1 MLKLNGKLFRFT
13 REGAYIYDI
22 QNKFFKIADIL
33 NPFPSAF
40 QELCSGFSIF
50 LVIFQNYRL
59 MKIRSTNSN
68 GEFRVPADIK
78 DGVLCHDTIAKSSVL
93 DVPGVTSY
101 IMVIICFWLQCRCTS
116 LMT

>member
-1 MLKLNGKLFRFT
+1 MLTLNGKLFRFT
-13 REGAYIYDI
+13 REGTYIYDI
-22 QNKFFKIADIL
+22 QNNLLKKADFL

-40 QELCSGFSIF
+40 RGLCSGFSIF

-78 DGVLCHDTIAKSSVL
+78 DGLLCHNSIAKSPVL
-93 DVPGVTSY
+93 DVPGVSGY
-101 IMVIICFWLQCRCTS
+101 IIVIIYFW
-116 LMT
+116 